1 MATPCIPPIL
11 PPTSEELALVVAVC
25 AAVAVLAIVVA
36 LRRLDGLPP
45 LLLQLLGSV
54 VPVRQNPLSVVMGK
68 INYPTADITSGDKD
82 SFSNDVEGD

>member
-36 LRRLDGLPP
+36 LRGLDGLPP
-45 LLLQLLGSV
+45 LLLQLLRSV
-54 VPVRQNPLSVVMGK
+54 VPVRQNPLLVMGK
-68 INYPTADITSGDKD
+68 INHPVADIASGDKD